1 MSISRWVPVLASGA
15 IALAACG
22 AGNPNPPG
30 AAAGNVASKSEVP
43 SVTFAPAREA
53 RVSAKPSGPISIA
66 YQVIGK
72 PVVGEPLAIDLR
84 VSSAVA
90 VGQVDISYRIGD
102 PTALRLAD
110 SQPAST
116 TLSHAIDDA
125 TGAQQVS
132 VVPLREG
139 RVYLNVSAT
148 VQTADGSVSTVSAIP
163 IQVGGS
169 GSLKL
174 QENGKLHSDSEGNAV
189 RVLQGSDK

>member
-1 MSISRWVPVLASGA
+1 MSISRWVPVLSASA

-30 AAAGNVASKSEVP
+30 AATSNVPGDSEVP
-43 SVTFAPAREA
+43 SVTLAPATDA
-53 RVSAKPSGPISIA
+53 PASAKPGGPVSIA
-66 YQVIGK
+66 YQIIGK
-72 PVVGEPLAIDLR
+72 PLVGEPLAIDLR
-84 VSSAVA
+84 VRSALA

-116 TLSHAIDDA
+116 TLSHTIED
-125 TGAQQVS
+125 GPGSQQVS

-139 RVYLNVSAT
+139 RVYLNVAAT
-148 VQTADGSVSTVSAIP
+148 VQTADGAVSTVSAIP
-163 IQVGGS
+163 IQVGGP
-169 GSLKL
+169 GSHKM
-174 QENGKLHSDSEGNAV
+174 QENGKLHTDSEGNAV